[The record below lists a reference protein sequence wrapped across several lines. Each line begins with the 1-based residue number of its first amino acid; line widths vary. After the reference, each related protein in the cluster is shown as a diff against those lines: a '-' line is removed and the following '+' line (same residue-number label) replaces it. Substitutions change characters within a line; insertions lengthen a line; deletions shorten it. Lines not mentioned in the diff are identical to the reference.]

1 MVRLGH
7 RWSPAGD
14 TNWDGNTVERTSR
27 WQQSLLD
34 CHVSRPRKTT
44 PNDPNAALWEQRAPS
59 HCPQH
64 HPPAVTVT
72 GQGQGYRAVDWL
84 LHQLPVCPVCPSRA
98 VPQGEGT
105 GTWQQPSPQEKDR
118 ATPHPW
124 EAPGGTFLSD
134 HGERGQKGH
143 TKDGINA
150 AFLLHSLWMGNSLL
164 TVPKSYRD
172 TLDINFH
179 ITRTSEPPCNAAPLQ
194 LAPPHPPPLLW
205 STQLHLRQYFP
216 ISRAPC
222 PVTHALSG
230 QKSAGNCL

>member
-14 TNWDGNTVERTSR
+14 TNWDGNTVERTSW

-84 LHQLPVCPVCPSRA
+84 LHQLPVCPVCPAEQCPRERA
-98 VPQGEGT
+98 QGPGSNPLHRKRTEQHLIHGK
-105 GTWQQPSPQEKDR
+105 PQEAHFCLTMEKGDKR
-118 ATPHPW
+118 DIQKMVLMLLSFSIHSGWVTP
-124 EAPGGTFLSD
+124 F
-134 HGERGQKGH
+134 
-143 TKDGINA
+143 
-150 AFLLHSLWMGNSLL
+150 
-164 TVPKSYRD
+164 
-172 TLDINFH
+172 
-179 ITRTSEPPCNAAPLQ
+179 
-194 LAPPHPPPLLW
+194 
-205 STQLHLRQYFP
+205 
-216 ISRAPC
+216 
-222 PVTHALSG
+222 
-230 QKSAGNCL
+230 